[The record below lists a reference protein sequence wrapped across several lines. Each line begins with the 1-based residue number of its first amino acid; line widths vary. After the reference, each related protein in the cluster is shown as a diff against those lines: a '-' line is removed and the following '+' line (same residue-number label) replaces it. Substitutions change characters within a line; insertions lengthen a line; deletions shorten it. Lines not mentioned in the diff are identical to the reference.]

1 MYRIRNWHLDSTDGE
16 NAILGLACAA
26 GVGTTV
32 MSAAL
37 GTTGCIVQVDTTN
50 TAGSS
55 TAYVTLTYGSV
66 SAVVSHTQPCAG
78 ITKW

>member
-1 MYRIRNWHLDSTDGE
+1 
-16 NAILGLACAA
+16 
-26 GVGTTV
+26 

-55 TAYVTLTYGSV
+55 TAYVTLTYGTV
-66 SAVVSHTQPCAG
+66 SAVVSHTTLRWHHQAVIAEVGYVYCDH
-78 ITKW
+78 T